1 MELQQYEREHG
12 EAMRRLG
19 AECAVLLRRNGDFPL
34 KEPGEIALFGSGARR
49 TVKGGTGSGEVNS
62 HYFVTAEEG
71 LENAGFTVTSKY
83 WLETYEAL
91 LRGEKERFLRSLRE
105 RARKEHKLAVLEYMG
120 AAMPEPE
127 YSIPLYGEGDTAVYV
142 LARISGEGSDRQ
154 AVPGDILLT
163 ETEKRDILFLQS
175 RYRRFL
181 LVLNVGGVVDLSP
194 LDKVENILLL
204 SQLGAE
210 TGNILAD
217 LLLGKAYPSGKLSTT
232 WAAWEDYPTVGDF
245 GGKDE
250 TRYNEGVFVGYRW
263 FDSVGR
269 KPLFPFGFGLG
280 YTEFRIRAGALR
292 KEGEQV
298 SLTAKVS
305 NTGSFPGKETV
316 QLYVS
321 QPGEEIPQPKQVLA
335 AFAKTP
341 ELQPGESCETE
352 LRFSLRDLAYYDEDD
367 DTWTLEKGK
376 YLLRLGADS
385 AAARP
390 VGALRLDKD
399 AVTLVCRSCCGKPDF
414 SDWSPEKREK
424 EKTGRLRTL
433 RFRAKKIPK
442 EKVSR
447 RREERIEP
455 LARELSDQE
464 LSLLGVGC
472 FEDKPGILGMIGDS
486 GRSVAGAAG
495 ETTRLLRDKGVASL
509 VMADGPAGLR
519 LSRNFIRD
527 EKGARAAGERMQES
541 MSELLPGPAAWVMRR
556 LRGPGPKGEVRHQY
570 ATAIPIGT
578 ALAQSWNTELAER
591 CGDVVGDEMERFGV
605 HLWLAPA
612 LNLHRDIRCGRNFE
626 YFSEDPLLSGKMA
639 AALTRG
645 VQKHPGCGVTIKH
658 FAANNQERNRYNSNS
673 MVSQRA
679 LRELYLRGFGICV
692 RESGPLALMTS
703 YNLINGVHSSER
715 RDLIEKILRGEF
727 GFRGLVMTDWI
738 IPMAQG
744 MSKKYRAPDA
754 GRIAAAGGDL
764 TMPGSRNDQKAILRA
779 LKRRKLRRE
788 QLLENASRVIRMAR
802 ELTAEREENEKA
814 KKEQANNI

>member
-12 EAMRRLG
+12 ESMRRLG
-19 AECAVLLRRNGDFPL
+19 PECAVLLRRNGDFPL
-34 KEPGEIALFGSGARR
+34 KEPGEIALYGSGARR

-71 LENAGFTVTSKY
+71 LENAGFTVTSKI
-83 WLETYEAL
+83 WLDTYEVL
-91 LRGEKERFLRSLRE
+91 LKGEKERFLRSLKE
-105 RARKEHKLAVLEYMG
+105 KARREHKIAAVEYMG
-120 AAMPEPE
+120 AVMPEPE
-127 YSIPLYGEGDTAVYV
+127 YLIPLCGGGDTAVYV
-142 LARISGEGSDRQ
+142 LSRISGEGSDRE

-163 ETEKRDILFLQS
+163 ETEKRDILCLQS
-175 RYRRFL
+175 KYRRFL

-194 LDKVENILLL
+194 LDPVENILLL

-217 LLLGKAYPSGKLSTT
+217 LLLGKSVPSGKLSTT
-232 WAAWEDYPTVGDF
+232 WAAWGDYPQVGDF
-245 GGKDE
+245 GGRDE
-250 TRYNEGVFVGYRW
+250 TRYNEGVFVGYRY
-263 FDSVGR
+263 FDSVGK

-280 YTEFRIRAGALR
+280 YTDFRICPGALR
-292 KEGEQV
+292 KEGEEI
-298 SLTAKVS
+298 SLKARVS
-305 NTGSFPGKETV
+305 NTGTFPGKETL

-321 QPGEEIPQPKQVLA
+321 QPGEEIPQPRQVLA

-341 ELQPGESCETE
+341 ELQPGESCEEE

-367 DTWTLEKGK
+367 DTWTLEKGR
-376 YLLRLGADS
+376 YVLRLGADS
-385 AAARP
+385 AETRP

-399 AVTLVCRSCCGKPDF
+399 AVTLSCKACCGKPDF
-414 SDWSPEKREK
+414 SDWSPEPREK
-424 EKTGRLRTL
+424 EKTGGLRTL

-442 EKVSR
+442 EKVSYKR
-447 RREERIEP
+447 KEKIEP

-472 FEDKPGILGMIGDS
+472 FEEKPGLLGFVGDS

-495 ETTRLLRDKGVASL
+495 ETTRLLREKGVPSL

-519 LSRNFIRD
+519 LSRDFTRD
-527 EKGARAAGERMQES
+527 EKGVHAAGELMLES
-541 MSELLPGPAAWVMRR
+541 MSELLSGPVAWAMRKLGSGR
-556 LRGPGPKGEVRHQY
+556 LGGEVFHHY

-578 ALAQSWNTELAER
+578 ALAQSWNPELAER
-591 CGDVVGDEMERFGV
+591 CGDVVGAEMVRFGV

-692 RESGPLALMTS
+692 REGRPLALMTS
-703 YNLINGVHSSER
+703 YNLINGVHTSEQ
-715 RDLIEKILRGEF
+715 RDLIEKILRCEF

-738 IPMAQG
+738 LPMAQG
-744 MSKKYRAPDA
+744 KSKKYRAPDA

-764 TMPGSRNDQKAILRA
+764 TMPGSKNDQKAILRA

-788 QLLENASRVIRMAR
+788 QLMLNASRVLRMAR
-802 ELTAEREENEKA
+802 ELTEERKQSEEA
-814 KKEQANNI
+814 KEQS